1 MHKRYLARSEFFF
14 KNLQSAGLRDLL
26 AAKRLRDCSN
36 NAVSRACQPGGRFEC
51 SFYWAFSP
59 IKGSVD
65 TEPKIEASEKSP
77 VYRWYYAPDLSVSA
91 AVIVTLVITAAL
103 IGLRASRWGATL
115 HREWIRPLNY
125 SIRTLVKRDPVLD
138 PRIQIFAFD
147 AATFSL
153 VKEND
158 LAPADWARTL
168 QGLVPEQPRA
178 VLIDSDFSE
187 MKNAPG
193 LDALAKTLKGLPFPV
208 IAGLT
213 PVEPGLGDK
222 ELYFEPTA
230 NSHQIVELLRNG
242 KPGFPDQFDSI
253 SDLPQRA
260 QKLVGPP
267 SQIRD
272 AFSFLGLLEVSA
284 EGSLPLLF
292 RADREHVI
300 PAASLFVAKKRGLAD
315 GRLVVEDKGISSR
328 GDFEQLINWNLSSV
342 YEARIRSLGDLA
354 KRIRNREPLELPQ
367 NAVIVILPRLFPGHD
382 RYLATPVGRLPRG
395 MAHVATINSLL
406 GAEWMSVLPFAFLA
420 VIFCSLLGGVAGY
433 LLPAIAFYPSL
444 VGVTAWIAALGI
456 WAFTQKNLEAPWA
469 WAAFGFVTVA
479 LPIYRWRRTNG
490 IERRAML
497 REALNGVLPASRV
510 NSVVSGQSSFTPEPV
525 GSVVSMMFIDIAGF
539 AAAAE
544 LLTPDRT
551 FGALRQTMRWLTD
564 TVHNYG
570 GIVANLTGEGM
581 LAFFGYPCD
590 GTKPLAQHADQ
601 ALSCAIAIQ
610 KESLRQSVECRK
622 LNEPVF
628 PLRIGINT
636 GAAYIGDLA
645 ARDRIDLTLIGGAV
659 SHAKQLEVSC
669 DPYCIL
675 IGATS
680 RDMLVK
686 LDSTE
691 LTLKRRYVSVKH
703 SSELMEAYECD
714 PVQDQPDLRNQ
725 AIAAH
730 RDFIKV
736 ARKEMRWSLPHGF
749 TVSVTGNQGTGSLS
763 NFSESGLAVKF
774 DRFLGVG
781 VTMNLNL
788 DIENGQLRDR
798 LGQQGLLPLV
808 CEVRW
813 GRALGGGRYLLGL
826 QIRNLSREQRE
837 LLLSEL
843 RGAFID
849 AMPNAVA
856 A

>member
-1 MHKRYLARSEFFF
+1 M
-14 KNLQSAGLRDLL
+14 
-26 AAKRLRDCSN
+26 
-36 NAVSRACQPGGRFEC
+36 
-51 SFYWAFSP
+51 
-59 IKGSVD
+59 D
-65 TEPKIEASEKSP
+65 TENKIEVSERSP
-77 VYRWYYAPDLSVSA
+77 VYRWYYAPDLSANSA
-91 AVIVTLVITAAL
+91 LFAALFLTALVVGLRSSQWGSRLHSTLVRPANYAL
-103 IGLRASRWGATL
+103 
-115 HREWIRPLNY
+115 
-125 SIRTLVKRDPVLD
+125 RTWLKKDPILD

-147 AATFSL
+147 EASFTQ
-153 VKEND
+153 VKDKDLSPAD
-158 LAPADWARTL
+158 LARVL
-168 QGLVPEQPRA
+168 QGLVPEQPHA
-178 VLIDSDFSE
+178 VLIDSDLSE
-187 MKNAPG
+187 YKNVAG
-193 LDALAKTLKGLPFPV
+193 IDALARTIKALPYPV

-213 PVEPGLGDK
+213 PVANAVADQ
-222 ELYFEPTA
+222 ELIYSPSGPT
-230 NSHQIVELLRNG
+230 HQIVELLRQG

-253 SDLPQRA
+253 GDLPQR
-260 QKLVGPP
+260 QEKLIGPP
-267 SQIRD
+267 GVLRD
-272 AFSFLGLLEVSA
+272 VIPFLGVLDFYPD
-284 EGSLPLLF
+284 GTLPLLF
-292 RADREHVI
+292 RSGREYAV
-300 PAASLFVAKKRGLAD
+300 PSAALYFAKRRGLAD
-315 GRLVVEDKGISSR
+315 GHLFADEKRVASR
-328 GDFEQLINWNLSSV
+328 GDLNQLVNWNQPAV
-342 YEARIRSLGDLA
+342 YEARTRSLGDLA
-354 KRIRNREPLELPQ
+354 KRIATRASLDIPQ
-367 NAVIVILPRLFPGHD
+367 DSYVILLPRTFPGRD
-382 RYLATPVGRLPRG
+382 RILHTPVGDMPRG
-395 MAHVATINSLL
+395 YALVATTNSLL
-406 GAEWMSVLPFAFLA
+406 NGSWMSVLPYAFLA
-420 VIFCSLLGGVAGY
+420 VILCSLLGAVAAY
-433 LLPAIAFYPSL
+433 VLPPIAFYPSIA
-444 VGVTAWIAALGI
+444 VGAAWIAATGV
-456 WAFTQKNLEAPWA
+456 WFFTQKNLETPWI
-469 WAAFGFVTVA
+469 WGAFGFLTVA
-479 LPIYRWRRTNG
+479 LPLYSWRRNNG
-490 IERRAML
+490 LERRAML
-497 REALNGVLPASRV
+497 REALNGVLPAGRV
-510 NSVVSGQSSFTPEPV
+510 NSVVAGQSRFTPEPA
-525 GSVVSMMFIDIAGF
+525 GSVVSVMFIDIAGF

-564 TVHNYG
+564 TVHGYG

-610 KESLRQSVECRK
+610 KESLRQSVESRK
-622 LNEPVF
+622 VNEPVF

-675 IGATS
+675 IGATT

-714 PVQDQPDLRNQ
+714 PVQDQPDVRNQ

-736 ARKEMRWSLPHGF
+736 ARKELRWNLPHGF
-749 TVSVTGNQGTGSLS
+749 SVSVSGNQGSGQLA

-788 DIENGQLRDR
+788 DIESGQLKER
-798 LGQQGLLPLV
+798 LTQQGLLPLV